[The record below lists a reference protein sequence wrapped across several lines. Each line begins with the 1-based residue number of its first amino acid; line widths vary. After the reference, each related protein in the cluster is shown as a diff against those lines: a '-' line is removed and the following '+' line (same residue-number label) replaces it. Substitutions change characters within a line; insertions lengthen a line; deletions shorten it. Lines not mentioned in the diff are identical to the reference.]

1 MEDFFRK
8 YRNFLL
14 SVLYV
19 AGALL
24 VAGYA
29 VMYSARSAN
38 IGRVAAAVKVYAAE
52 NKEFQDILNKKKKAL
67 DQDGAGQTAINYLPA
82 FLERINNIANQ
93 TEVIIQKLN
102 PDKTSKYRFTLE
114 IVDDYFKFIRFASM
128 LESLNVSI
136 HDIQVH
142 PYDISKTP
150 PLHAIS
156 FSLTPRADA
165 VPLASARLDELKG
178 KVEALNKRN
187 PFQRFAYSKNQQK
200 ILHEIDLTWV
210 NKLSGIGKVGDNRYA
225 TIDGKDYNVDDK
237 VDGMKITVIEA
248 DRVYLI
254 KETPN
259 GIEKYQMKFR
269 VVKDKKK

>member
-1 MEDFFRK
+1 MEAFFQQ

-19 AGALL
+19 TAALL
-24 VAGYA
+24 VAGY
-29 VMYSARSAN
+29 VTMYSARSAD
-38 IGRVAAAVKVYAAE
+38 IGKVIAANNVYAAE
-52 NKEFQDILNKKKKAL
+52 NKALHDILNKKKESLK
-67 DQDGAGQTAINYLPA
+67 QDGGGQTAINSLPA
-82 FLERINNIANQ
+82 FLERINNIAKQ
-93 TEVIIQKLN
+93 TEVIIRKLT

-114 IVDDYFKFIRFASM
+114 IIDDYFKFIKFSSM

-142 PYDISKTP
+142 PYDMSKTP

-165 VPLASARLDELKG
+165 EPLSSSRLDDLWV
-178 KVEALNKRN
+178 KVDMMNKRN
-187 PFQRFAYSKNQQK
+187 PFQRFAYNKNQQK
-200 ILHEIDLTWV
+200 ILQEIDLTWV

-225 TIDGKDYNVDDK
+225 TIDGKDYNIDDK
-237 VDGMKITVIEA
+237 VDGMKIIGIDA
-248 DRVYLI
+248 DRVFLT

-259 GIEKYQMKFR
+259 GIEKYQLKFR
-269 VVKDKKK
+269 TIKEKKK

>member
-1 MEDFFRK
+1 MEGFFLTH
-8 YRNFLL
+8 RNFLL
-14 SVLYV
+14 SLAYV

-24 VAGYA
+24 VAGYV
-29 VMYSARSAN
+29 VMYSERAGN
-38 IGRVAAAVKVYAAE
+38 MGRVAAAAGVYAAE
-52 NKEFQDILNKKKKAL
+52 SRGLQDALSKKKKTP
-67 DQDGAGQTAINYLPA
+67 DQDGAGQTTITYLPA
-82 FLERINNIANQ
+82 FLERINDIANQ
-93 TEVIIQKLN
+93 TAVIIQKLT
-102 PDKTSKYRFTLE
+102 PDKASKHRFIIE
-114 IVDDYFKFIRFASM
+114 IIDDYFKFIKFASM
-128 LESLNVSI
+128 LEALNVSI

-165 VPLASARLDELKG
+165 VPLASARLDELRG
-178 KVEALNKRN
+178 KVDAPNKRN
-187 PFQRFAYSKNQQK
+187 PFQRFAYSKSQQK

-210 NKLSGIGKVGDNRYA
+210 NKLSGIGKVGDSRYA
-225 TIDGKDYNVDDK
+225 TIDGKDYSVDDK
-237 VDGMKITVIEA
+237 VDGMKLTAIEA

-269 VVKDKKK
+269 TLKDKKK